1 MDVDAIVFE
10 SSDWVP
16 NNQRLPVLR
25 YRVDVAEAEEFDA
38 LFAKYGWSGIWT
50 NGVYDYQHYHTGA
63 HEVLGVKRGSAKLLI
78 GGPDGHAFSVLPG
91 DCQVLPASTGHKNLG
106 CSHDFQVIRCLPSGP
121 ARGHTALAPAEEMLS
136 RIASLPLPR
145 TDPVQGISGI
155 LLDKWR

>member
-91 DCQVLPASTGHKNLG
+91 DCLVLPAGTGHKNLG
-106 CSHDFQVIRCLPSGP
+106 CSHDFQVIGAYPPGQHADIQRS
-121 ARGHTALAPAEEMLS
+121 APTEEMLS
-136 RIASLPLPR
+136 RIASLPFPSLTSHRPGSR
-145 TDPVQGISGI
+145 HIRRSA
-155 LLDKWR
+155 R